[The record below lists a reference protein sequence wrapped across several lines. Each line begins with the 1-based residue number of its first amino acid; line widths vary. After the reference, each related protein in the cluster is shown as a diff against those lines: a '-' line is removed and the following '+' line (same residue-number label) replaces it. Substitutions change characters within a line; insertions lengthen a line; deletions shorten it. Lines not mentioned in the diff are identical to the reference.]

1 MIVKHMALRNVARAC
16 FRARALSRTVVIHSI
31 AGKRIDTTLIMMI
44 VRLFIERSVKYLSLC
59 FCLSDFHHKL
69 TCKHL
74 KKMYRILLPVCLS
87 IGWFLLA
94 TTHMLP
100 MVPFSTLSCQ
110 YKKRLK
116 CPEQKASG
124 TLLSTKNRKMF
135 LHKLILAY

>member
-31 AGKRIDTTLIMMI
+31 AGNRIDTTLIMMI

-74 KKMYRILLPVCLS
+74 KKIYGILLPVCLS
-87 IGWFLLA
+87 IGSQVLVSNNSYVTDGSFFYA
-94 TTHMLP
+94 F
-100 MVPFSTLSCQ
+100 VPI
-110 YKKRLK
+110 
-116 CPEQKASG
+116 QKE
-124 TLLSTKNRKMF
+124 T
-135 LHKLILAY
+135 

>member
-31 AGKRIDTTLIMMI
+31 AGKRIGTTLIMMI

-74 KKMYRILLPVCLS
+74 KKNVSNTPSSLPIHWLVLVS
-87 IGWFLLA
+87 NNSYVTDGSFFYA
-94 TTHMLP
+94 F
-100 MVPFSTLSCQ
+100 VPI
-110 YKKRLK
+110 
-116 CPEQKASG
+116 QKE
-124 TLLSTKNRKMF
+124 T
-135 LHKLILAY
+135 